1 MRLFGSDRIMSMV
14 QALNIDE
21 EQPIEYGILSK
32 QIEQAQK
39 KLRAGTLIYAVM
51 FLQYDNVMNVQ
62 REVIY
67 SQRRSVLQGDNS
79 VTP

>member
-32 QIEQAQK
+32 QIEAGSEK
-39 KLRAGTLIYAVM
+39 VEAGTLIYAVM
-51 FLQYDNVMNVQ
+51 FCSM
-62 REVIY
+62 IM
-67 SQRRSVLQGDNS
+67 
-79 VTP
+79 